1 MQRENADHADEE
13 GEKRFYKMMQEIAD
27 EMQNRTG
34 AFMPRRRGYSFS
46 GPMSPRGGLS
56 PQSLR
61 DTEFKSLDICMA
73 PGGYTAAV
81 LKYHPNAKAYG
92 ITLRVDQ
99 GGHPLH
105 IEKGLLAGL
114 QLLDVTMLAAEFTDK
129 ILPTNHPAR
138 ADFLTVRPFKFHS
151 FDLVFCDGM
160 VLRTQER
167 PTYREANEVTRLA
180 CAQMI
185 LALQRIKEGGTI
197 IMLLH
202 KIDAWGAASIL
213 YTFSK
218 FAAVQVFKPK
228 SKHATRSSFYMIAK
242 DVRPDEAKTAVQEW
256 KDAWWKATF
265 GGEDGTGEQQVEP
278 PESFV
283 TAVLEEYGERLMEM
297 GRAVW
302 RIQADALSKTDYA
315 GDGSASTPFLRSQKG
330 KESKD
335 LPWSPKSP
343 SQGLPSFVSPLQEN
357 VAPLSPSA
365 KRGPTVEAVE
375 VTAEDA

>member
-1 MQRENADHADEE
+1 MASPATEPRKSAPPLSKEKPLLPTPEEVAKILEAATLHNDPREKNLDRATTMLKAYLLKNEPEFVRVTEFRDRGWVQNKEKGDAHFKMQRENADHADEE

-27 EMQNRTG
+27 EMQDRTG
-34 AFMPRRRGYSFS
+34 AFMPRR
-46 GPMSPRGGLS
+46 LS

-114 QLLDVTMLAAEFTDK
+114 
-129 ILPTNHPAR
+129 H
-138 ADFLTVRPFKFHS
+138 
-151 FDLVFCDGM
+151 
-160 VLRTQER
+160 
-167 PTYREANEVTRLA
+167 
-180 CAQMI
+180 
-185 LALQRIKEGGTI
+185 
-197 IMLLH
+197 
-202 KIDAWGAASIL
+202 
-213 YTFSK
+213 K

-315 GDGSASTPFLRSQKG
+315 GDGSASTHFLRSQKG

-343 SQGLPSFVSPLQEN
+343 TQGLPSFVSPLQEN

-365 KRGPTVEAVE
+365 KRGPTVAAVE